1 MPNYGQ
7 YVQDYIRA
15 SEALLQSG
23 ELSDEEMRAVQ
34 EMVERVSEKLLDD
47 GES

>member
-1 MPNYGQ
+1 MSEYRQ

-15 SEALLQSG
+15 SEALLKAG
-23 ELSDEEMRAVQ
+23 ELSDDEIQAVQ
-34 EMVERVSEKLLDD
+34 EMLDRIAEKVLND